1 MWLLWICVLFYST
14 EDSTPFV
21 NNDDYCGDDGISTC
35 NCMDENCPNSIT
47 PPYDRISV
55 PYKRFVNESDQTLSV
70 DVVGAA
76 INSRYSVI
84 LIFDNVCIN

>member
-1 MWLLWICVLFYST
+1 VIDVHLCSFYSS
-14 EDSTPFV
+14 EDGTPFV
-21 NNDDYCGDDGISTC
+21 NNDDYCADDGISTC

-55 PYKRFVNESDQTLSV
+55 PYKRFMNEPEQTRSV

-76 INSRYSVI
+76 INSR
-84 LIFDNVCIN
+84 